1 MEIRTGIRLEL
12 DQADRRTGERLSST
26 SNIPC
31 HPMLTL
37 PFACLGLAISATRY
51 SQALVAMGEEMGRLE
66 AVIRRKQPY
75 LLKGWLPQPTHPYHN
90 KHPFS

>member
-1 MEIRTGIRLEL
+1 
-12 DQADRRTGERLSST
+12 
-26 SNIPC
+26 
-31 HPMLTL
+31 MLTL

-75 LLKGWLPQPTHPYHN
+75 LLKG
-90 KHPFS
+90 